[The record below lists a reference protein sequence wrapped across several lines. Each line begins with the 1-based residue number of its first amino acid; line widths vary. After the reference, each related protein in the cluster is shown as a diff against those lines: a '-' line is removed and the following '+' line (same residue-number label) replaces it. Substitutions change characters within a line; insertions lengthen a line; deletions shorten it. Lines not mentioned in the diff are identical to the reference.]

1 MPTAGASGSWATC
14 PSMWPLT
21 RRIPGP
27 GRSCSSWTAT
37 AAPPAWPACRRT
49 GFSATGQLWG
59 NPLYDWPVHQ
69 ADGYRWWIAR
79 LARCYQWYDVV
90 RIDHFRGFDEYFCVP
105 AGAPDARQ
113 GSWRPGPGRALFDAM
128 RAALGDRPVIAEDLG
143 YLTDSVRRL
152 VADCGFPGMKVLEFA
167 FDSRD
172 ASSAEYLPYRYTPN
186 CVVYTGT
193 HDNETVAGWYQSIRP
208 EERRAVC
215 RYLKPRPRR
224 GGAAALGP
232 AVRGDGLGGQMV
244 HPAHAGLPG
253 PGQPRPHEPPL
264 HAGRQLALARRRR
277 RADPRLAARLRA
289 VTETYGRLPAGR

>member
-1 MPTAGASGSWATC
+1 M
-14 PSMWPLT
+14 
-21 RRIPGP
+21 
-27 GRSCSSWTAT
+27 
-37 AAPPAWPACRRT
+37 
-49 GFSATGQLWG
+49 
-59 NPLYDWPVHQ
+59 
-69 ADGYRWWIAR
+69 
-79 LARCYQWYDVV
+79 
-90 RIDHFRGFDEYFCVP
+90 P

-215 RYLKPRPRR
+215 RYLNR
-224 GGAAALGP
+224 A
-232 AVRGDGLGGQMV
+232 
-244 HPAHAGLPG
+244 
-253 PGQPRPHEPPL
+253 PPTRWSRCT
-264 HAGRQLALARRRR
+264 GTCCARRW
-277 RADPRLAARLRA
+277 PRWPNGASCPCRTAWA
-289 VTETYGRLPAGR
+289 WTTAPA